1 MFQHV
6 SCCDGNW
13 CEMYAVSWGVILSIE
28 CSEPPSLTADQEA
41 WNQFS
46 FFSKPHAS
54 YPYCYQRGDI
64 IIIIS
69 QTVLN
74 ARAQSA
80 TPRLLKFSG
89 QLFSRAE
96 HSIALVV
103 RDILVA
109 HWTVYSGLS
118 HKSGP
123 CNRASSVQ
131 NLRSRGRSFYTCR
144 LAERDNFLNFM
155 QFSAAGI
162 SSVSRFF
169 QRTCRHRVD
178 KYLFGQNGLT
188 IGLLQTSLPR

>member
-1 MFQHV
+1 MHHILIAIKEATSSSSSSSRLFWMPVLKVQL
-6 SCCDGNW
+6 CDCSSSRGN
-13 CEMYAVSWGVILSIE
+13 YFRALNIL
-28 CSEPPSLTADQEA
+28 L
-41 WNQFS
+41 
-46 FFSKPHAS
+46 HL
-54 YPYCYQRGDI
+54 G
-64 IIIIS
+64 
-69 QTVLN
+69 
-74 ARAQSA
+74 
-80 TPRLLKFSG
+80 
-89 QLFSRAE
+89 
-96 HSIALVV
+96 V
-103 RDILVA
+103 RDVLVA

-188 IGLLQTSLPR
+188 IGLLQTSLPS

>member
-1 MFQHV
+1 
-6 SCCDGNW
+6 
-13 CEMYAVSWGVILSIE
+13 MYAVSWGVILSIE

-54 YPYCYQRGDI
+54 YPHCYQRGNI
-64 IIIIS
+64 IILIIF

-74 ARAQSA
+74 ALAQSA
-80 TPRLLKFSG
+80 TPGLLKFSG

-169 QRTCRHRVD
+169 QRTCRHRVH

>member
-1 MFQHV
+1 MHHILIAIKEATSSSSSSSRLFWMPVLKVQLRDC
-6 SCCDGNW
+6 SSSRGN
-13 CEMYAVSWGVILSIE
+13 YFRALNIL
-28 CSEPPSLTADQEA
+28 LHL
-41 WNQFS
+41 W
-46 FFSKPHAS
+46 
-54 YPYCYQRGDI
+54 
-64 IIIIS
+64 
-69 QTVLN
+69 
-74 ARAQSA
+74 
-80 TPRLLKFSG
+80 
-89 QLFSRAE
+89 
-96 HSIALVV
+96 V

-188 IGLLQTSLPR
+188 IGLLQTSLPRWDLHSRINVLTTKSPKCSLIVPSSSPSSTLRT

>member
-1 MFQHV
+1 MLWWKLMWDV
-6 SCCDGNW
+6 
-13 CEMYAVSWGVILSIE
+13 
-28 CSEPPSLTADQEA
+28 CSELGCNSVNWMQRTTVPNCRPGGMKPI
-41 WNQFS
+41 
-46 FFSKPHAS
+46 FFLLKAS
-54 YPYCYQRGDI
+54 C
-64 IIIIS
+64 IIS
-69 QTVLN
+69 LLLSKRQHHHHHHLPDCFECPCSKCN
-74 ARAQSA
+74 SA
-80 TPRLLKFSG
+80 TAQVLGAIIFARWTFYCTCG
-89 QLFSRAE
+89 C
-96 HSIALVV
+96 
-103 RDILVA
+103 DILVA
-109 HWTVYSGLS
+109 HWTVYCGLS